1 MRQKKETRVL
11 LWQMFNAIVV
21 FCTTYLSWLEW
32 ENSMFVGLVALPF
45 VNALTKYINTTY
57 FGDLWVKKLEK

>member
-11 LWQMFNAIVV
+11 LWQMFNAVVV
-21 FCTTYLSWLEW
+21 FSTSYLSWLEW
-32 ENSMFVGLVALPF
+32 ENAMFVGLVALPF

-57 FGDLWVKKLEK
+57 FGDLWVKKIEK